1 MANAT
6 PILSTRDFRRQLSPT
21 AHPTFPVM
29 VKVEPCRRNP
39 EHAQEI
45 ILITTR
51 EKYDSLRDQLTDI
64 FRGGNKQGGRKTPNI
79 GKVWTVQ
86 TIKNLVVQWNSSV
99 LCDTILHPGNI
110 QGALTLMKARGCV
123 DVIRIDLMEVSPEDK
138 KRR

>member
-6 PILSTRDFRRQLSPT
+6 PVLSTRDFRRQLSPT

-29 VKVEPCRRNP
+29 EV
-39 EHAQEI
+39 
-45 ILITTR
+45 ILTTTR

-64 FRGGNKQGGRKTPNI
+64 FRGGNKQGCRKTPNI

-123 DVIRIDLMEVSPEDK
+123 DVIRIDLMDVSPEDK